1 MNLIL
6 MMLLDY
12 MNNPHISIV
21 DYTIAKYIV
30 HHYTLIFDISINELA
45 DLLEV
50 SISQISRFVRH
61 IGFSSFQEFKEATR
75 YHGENQRHSM
85 IQKAKNLIW
94 IFIKNIF
101 KKKRNISSLILINHH

>member
-50 SISQISRFVRH
+50 SISQISQFCASYVFH
-61 IGFSSFQEFKEATR
+61 LF
-75 YHGENQRHSM
+75 
-85 IQKAKNLIW
+85 KNL
-94 IFIKNIF
+94 
-101 KKKRNISSLILINHH
+101 KKRRDIMVKTRDIL